1 MFDRTGRAN
10 TGHALETAVL
20 VELERRGFE
29 VTYLRTPE
37 GYEVDFVARAA
48 GGGMELI
55 QVCADLSDPATAARE
70 LRALA
75 AGGVLF
81 PHARKRLLTLTQ
93 DGLPAGAPT
102 DVEVQAACEWLL
114 APPPS
119 SAERG
124 PPLSEA

>member
-20 VELERRGFE
+20 VELERRGRD

-37 GYEVDFVARAA
+37 GYEVDFLARAP
-48 GGGMELI
+48 GGGMALV

-70 LRALA
+70 FRALA
-75 AGGVLF
+75 AGGVPF
-81 PHARKRLLTLTQ
+81 PQARKRFLTLTREV
-93 DGLPAGAPT
+93 LPAEAPA

-114 APPPS
+114 TPPAA
-119 SAERG
+119 AEVEGCRD
-124 PPLSEA
+124 S

>member
-10 TGHALETAVL
+10 TGHALETAAL
-20 VELERRGFE
+20 VELERRGCD

-37 GYEVDFVARAA
+37 GYEVDFLARAA
-48 GGGMELI
+48 GGGMELV

-70 LRALA
+70 FRALA

-81 PHARKRLLTLTQ
+81 PQARKRLLTLTR
-93 DGLPAGAPT
+93 DVLPAEAPA

-114 APPPS
+114 APPVA
-119 SAERG
+119 AEVEG
-124 PPLSEA
+124 GGDS